1 MSGLGVWIILSWIAL
16 PTVMFGG
23 YSLLQFLNRGDVLT
37 PFQVT
42 WFRAGH
48 AHAGVLLVMSLLYY
62 MSLDKTSL
70 SPTVKRAACVALFVG
85 ILAQSGGF
93 FLHMLMGQPNQASI
107 GTAVTVTGAILLACA
122 VVVLIYGLVTAPRV
136 KVSCTTAP
144 L

>member
-1 MSGLGVWIILSWIAL
+1 MNGLRVWIILSWIAL

-23 YSLLQFLNRGDVLT
+23 YSFLQLLNRGDVLT

-62 MSLDKTSL
+62 MFLDKTAL
-70 SPTVKRAACVALFVG
+70 SPAIKHTACAALFAG

-93 FLHMLMGQPNQASI
+93 FLHMVMGQPNQASI
-107 GTAVTVTGAILLACA
+107 GTAVTVTGAILLAYA
-122 VVVLIYGLVTAPRV
+122 IAMLVYGLITAP
-136 KVSCTTAP
+136 
-144 L
+144 

>member
-1 MSGLGVWIILSWIAL
+1 MNSLRIWIIISWISL

-23 YSLLQFLNRGDVLT
+23 YSLLRLLNRGDVLT

-62 MSLDKTSL
+62 TFLDQTRL
-70 SPTVKRAACVALFVG
+70 SASIKSVACLGVVVG

-93 FLHMLMGQPNQASI
+93 FLHMLVGRPNQASI
-107 GTAVTVTGAILLACA
+107 GTTVTTIGALLLAGA
-122 VVVLIYGLVTAPRV
+122 VAVLVYGLVTTR
-136 KVSCTTAP
+136 
-144 L
+144 